1 MEKLH
6 ILVVDD
12 KKIIG
17 DLFDFTLGYS
27 GHHIKC
33 IYDPMEAMDALRK
46 ENFDMVFLDII
57 MPGKDGVQLLEEI
70 KAVFPALPVVIMT
83 GYSVEEKRNKAQE
96 LGAVTCLKKPFE
108 MEDVRK
114 VVKQALGKDI

>member
-1 MEKLH
+1 MEKLN

-17 DLFDFTLGYS
+17 DLFDFILGYC
-27 GHHIKC
+27 GHNIKC
-33 IYDPMEAMDALRK
+33 LYDPMEALEVIKKQR
-46 ENFDMVFLDII
+46 FDIVFLDLI

-70 KAVFPALPVVIMT
+70 RLSAPDLPVVMMS
-83 GYSVEEKRNKAQE
+83 GYSVDEKRNKAQE

-114 VVKQALGKDI
+114 VVKQVLGKDI